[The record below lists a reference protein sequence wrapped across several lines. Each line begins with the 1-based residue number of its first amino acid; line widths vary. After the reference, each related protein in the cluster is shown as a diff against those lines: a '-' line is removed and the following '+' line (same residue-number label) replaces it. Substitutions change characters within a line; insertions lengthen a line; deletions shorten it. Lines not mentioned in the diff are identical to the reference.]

1 MLHPS
6 RLRVAATALVL
17 GGLLTPR
24 IAVAQRTVTSAA
36 RAAVVARID
45 SLAEAFVRDGRAPGV
60 SVAVVRAG
68 RDTIVMKGYGLAD
81 VENDV
86 PATARTV
93 YEIGSVTKQFTS
105 SLIMRLV
112 ERGELSLDDSLG
124 ALLPG
129 MPEAWRGVR
138 LRQLL
143 NHTSGIPSYT
153 DIGERWT
160 RRLGEPMSPDSLV
173 AMTAR
178 DSLTFRPGAGWR
190 YDNTGYV
197 LLGMILEKRSGRRY
211 ADLVAEQLATPLG
224 LTSTRYCANS
234 PIIERRAR
242 GYGRTPGG
250 LINAQY
256 LDMTQ
261 PFSAGALCSTVGD
274 LARWNHLLA
283 TGKVVSAASYARMTT
298 PEGPAATKAPLH
310 YGYGLAV
317 DTLDG
322 HRRIVHGGGIFG
334 FISANAYFPADSLSV
349 TVLSNAAPS
358 DPDRLAKDI
367 ARAVLGLPLH
377 PATAPAAR

>member
-129 MPEAWRGVR
+129 MPEAWQGVR

-143 NHTSGIPSYT
+143 NHTSGIRSYT
-153 DIGERWT
+153 SLGPRWAPRT
-160 RRLGEPMSPDSLV
+160 
-173 AMTAR
+173 
-178 DSLTFRPGAGWR
+178 
-190 YDNTGYV
+190 
-197 LLGMILEKRSGRRY
+197 
-211 ADLVAEQLATPLG
+211 
-224 LTSTRYCANS
+224 
-234 PIIERRAR
+234 RAR
-242 GYGRTPGG
+242 
-250 LINAQY
+250 
-256 LDMTQ
+256 
-261 PFSAGALCSTVGD
+261 
-274 LARWNHLLA
+274 
-283 TGKVVSAASYARMTT
+283 
-298 PEGPAATKAPLH
+298 
-310 YGYGLAV
+310 
-317 DTLDG
+317 
-322 HRRIVHGGGIFG
+322 
-334 FISANAYFPADSLSV
+334 
-349 TVLSNAAPS
+349 
-358 DPDRLAKDI
+358 
-367 ARAVLGLPLH
+367 
-377 PATAPAAR
+377 